1 MRGEQKLL
9 LADDLHMNVICIVTG
24 LELPVF
30 RQGRWQMPAVDLKT
44 DRTPVTARGQSLI
57 PGNVIRVK
65 VRRSDAA
72 NERGLQQRLLIVA
85 KAGELLER
93 AQHGEASR
101 RIHNALYHPH
111 IPVVH
116 GTAAGAVDTAK
127 ADNNWKWLTHGS
139 SFGEGKDTQSMR
151 GPRRLLYL
159 KRHIIYVLRPRN
171 IMPAA
176 VIVLYPEALAS
187 SATLPVEILHAASQM
202 SRSNR
207 GRGIASSSRFLGL
220 SDDSSVALDS
230 GLRLSIDA
238 HFSMLE
244 QCDLLILPAIWRHPR
259 RVLSRF
265 TPWYQRLRDLYAG
278 GTTICSVGT
287 ASAILAEAG
296 LLDGRPAT
304 THWHDFERF
313 AAAYPRVDLKRRH
326 LITQSERLYCAGS
339 VNSIADFM
347 VHQVEQW
354 YGERIA
360 RAVEAQFSPEA
371 RQSFEN
377 AAFLQ
382 QSPGAHHDALIR
394 EAQDL
399 MQQCPAEPHS
409 LQRLAKGAG
418 LSTRSFGRRFRR
430 ATGETPMHYLLKLR
444 VREAKA
450 LLQHSDLNLS
460 EIAWRSGFNS
470 PSRFS
475 QAFRALTDMS
485 PRDYRDAVRGKRFT
499 DIGP

>member
-1 MRGEQKLL
+1 
-9 LADDLHMNVICIVTG
+9 
-24 LELPVF
+24 
-30 RQGRWQMPAVDLKT
+30 MP
-44 DRTPVTARGQSLI
+44 
-57 PGNVIRVK
+57 
-65 VRRSDAA
+65 
-72 NERGLQQRLLIVA
+72 
-85 KAGELLER
+85 
-93 AQHGEASR
+93 
-101 RIHNALYHPH
+101 
-111 IPVVH
+111 
-116 GTAAGAVDTAK
+116 TAA
-127 ADNNWKWLTHGS
+127 
-139 SFGEGKDTQSMR
+139 
-151 GPRRLLYL
+151 
-159 KRHIIYVLRPRN
+159 
-171 IMPAA
+171 
-176 VIVLYPEALAS
+176 IVLYPEALAS
-187 SATLPVEILHAASQM
+187 SATLPVEILHAAAQM

-207 GRGIASSSRFLGL
+207 GRGVASSSRFLGL
-220 SDDSSVALDS
+220 SEDSTVTLDS

-244 QCDLLILPAIWRHPR
+244 QCDLLILPAVWRHPR

-265 TPWYQRLRDLYAG
+265 DPWYGRLRELYAG
-278 GTTICSVGT
+278 GATICSVGT
-287 ASAILAEAG
+287 ASAILAESG

-304 THWHDFERF
+304 THWHDFDRF

-382 QSPGAHHDALIR
+382 QSPGAHHDAVIR

-399 MQQCPAEPHS
+399 MQQHPAEPHT
-409 LQRLAKGAG
+409 LLRLAQSSG
-418 LSTRSFGRRFRR
+418 LSARSFGRRFRK

-450 LLQHSDLNLS
+450 LLQHSDLSLS
-460 EIAWRSGFNS
+460 EIAWRSGFSS

-475 QAFRALTDMS
+475 QAFRAIADMS

-499 DIGP
+499 DAGP